1 VSVSLTV
8 SNRQRKKRVD
18 MGAFRVFAE
27 SALVMVQEL
36 IKPETFP
43 EEINLVFVSDA
54 RIAQVHRNFMSVE
67 GPTDVITFHHGEII
81 ISVETAERQADK
93 FSTSF
98 ERELQLYFVHG
109 LLHLAGLDDITGSG
123 FQKMAETQ
131 EKIVASL
138 SVTRV

>member
-1 VSVSLTV
+1 
-8 SNRQRKKRVD
+8 

-27 SALVMVQEL
+27 SALVKVQEL
-36 IKPETFP
+36 VKPETFP
-43 EEINLVFVSDA
+43 EEINVLFVSDA
-54 RIAQVHRNFMSVE
+54 RIAQIHRDFMSVE

-109 LLHLAGLDDITGSG
+109 LLHLAGLDDVTGSG

-131 EKIVASL
+131 EKIVASCQ
-138 SVTRV
+138 